1 MRTRQNGTKITP
13 PRPAY
18 WGRRLSSMP
27 NDFIFGYGSL
37 INTHLRDHTSAV
49 PIAGMP
55 ARLSAEF
62 GYLRAWVFRCPS
74 GFTALGLRRPRR
86 GETAMTVN
94 GVMYPVDP
102 ADLAAFDLRE
112 AGYRRVS
119 VPIEQIEAVSWQS
132 LPASG
137 TIWIYVPADEIA
149 APRFS
154 AASNDFPL
162 LQSYIDATVEG
173 ALDYGVDYARE
184 VIETT
189 ADWSPYWLND
199 RAMARR
205 PWIYDRHYAE
215 ADALLSTIEPAA
227 SYFSDRMFPGPFSV
241 RWHFRTP
248 TARPAHLTRE
258 RRARRGSAGGSQLR
272 DDADGVVPI

>member
-1 MRTRQNGTKITP
+1 MSRHRSGTESSP
-13 PRPAY
+13 PRSAY
-18 WGRRLSSMP
+18 WGRRMSNMP

-37 INTHLRDHTSAV
+37 INTHLRDHTSAT
-49 PIAGMP
+49 PIAGIP

-86 GETAMTVN
+86 GEATMTVN

-112 AGYRRVS
+112 AGYRRVP

-132 LPASG
+132 LPARG
-137 TIWIYVPADEIA
+137 TIWTYVPADDA
-149 APRFS
+149 ATHLA
-154 AASNDFPL
+154 AASDDFPL

-173 ALDYGVDYARE
+173 ALDYGVEYARE

-199 RAMARR
+199 REMARR
-205 PWIYDRHYAE
+205 PWIYDRRYAE
-215 ADALLSTIEPAA
+215 ADALLSTVEPAA
-227 SYFSDRMFPGPFSV
+227 SYFSDRMFPGPFSI
-241 RWHFRTP
+241 RWHYRTP
-248 TARPAHLTRE
+248 TGRLAHLGKE
-258 RRARRGSAGGSQLR
+258 RRTRRR
-272 DDADGVVPI
+272 DAVQPLLSDGAEGAVPA

>member
-1 MRTRQNGTKITP
+1 MSRRRNDTEVSRPRT
-13 PRPAY
+13 AY
-18 WGRRLSSMP
+18 WGRRLTNMP

-55 ARLSAEF
+55 ARLSAAF

-86 GETAMTVN
+86 GEAAMTVN

-112 AGYRRVS
+112 AGYRRVP
-119 VPIEQIEAVSWQS
+119 VPIEQIEAVSWQA
-132 LPASG
+132 LPAGG
-137 TIWIYVPADEIA
+137 TIWTYVPADDAAA
-149 APRFS
+149 APRM
-154 AASNDFPL
+154 AASDDFPL
-162 LQSYIDATVEG
+162 LQSYIDATIEG

-189 ADWSPYWLND
+189 ADWSRYWLND

-227 SYFSDRMFPGPFSV
+227 SYFTDRMFPGPFSV
-241 RWHFRTP
+241 RWHYRTP
-248 TARPAHLTRE
+248 APRPAHLRKE
-258 RRARRGSAGGSQLR
+258 RPARGGVAVRQLSG
-272 DDADGVVPI
+272 DAAKGVLPA